1 MAPIPDLPGATS
13 PTFQSDGRGVLGLDD
28 VVHEVVAWLD
38 RDGLSLSPFAVKAT
52 VQVMRDV
59 IAERDDERLA
69 PLLAQVHGDLRRAG
83 VLLRPHQ
90 VERVLRVYASV
101 VALLGIEPFAGGS
114 D

>member
-1 MAPIPDLPGATS
+1 MPPIPGLPGATS
-13 PTFQSDGRGVLGLDD
+13 PSFQSDGRGVLGLDD

-52 VQVMRDV
+52 VQVMR
-59 IAERDDERLA
+59 AELTARDE
-69 PLLAQVHGDLRRAG
+69 GDLAALLRSVHVELRRQG
-83 VLLRPHQ
+83 VLLQPRQ

-101 VALLGIEPFAGGS
+101 IALLGIHPFGFEG